1 MKLNLFFAS
10 IATAIVMNATAGYA
24 AEIPFN
30 NKVRLKVGQSIVLKG
45 VRNNCDAN
53 VAPSFASLRN
63 LPKLKTGVLKDG
75 GAGTTESNRCR
86 GSVPARAI
94 IFKATKPGK
103 ERARIYGD
111 TIKITV
117 E

>member
-1 MKLNLFFAS
+1 MRYVRT
-10 IATAIVMNATAGYA
+10 IAAMVIALTFSAFGSFA

-30 NKVRLKVGQSIVLKG
+30 KKVKLKVGQSIVLKG
-45 VRNNCDAN
+45 VRNNCDAKR
-53 VAPSFASLRN
+53 APSFASLRK
-63 LPKLKTGVLKDG
+63 LPKLKTGVLTDG
-75 GAGTTESNRCR
+75 GAGTTISTSCG

-94 IFKATKPGK
+94 KFKATKSGK